1 MSPPTSM
8 TVSYAEQ
15 KGRFCENQDD
25 LPRIYGATAQH
36 TTVNQMS
43 LPEALVQSSTK
54 WKEGNL

>member
-1 MSPPTSM
+1 M